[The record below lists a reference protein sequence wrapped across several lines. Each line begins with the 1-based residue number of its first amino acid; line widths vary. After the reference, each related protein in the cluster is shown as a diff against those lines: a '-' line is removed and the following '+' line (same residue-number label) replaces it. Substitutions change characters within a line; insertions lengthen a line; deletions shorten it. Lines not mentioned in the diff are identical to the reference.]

1 MRLRRRSW
9 RLPARPGSSSCSLGW
24 TSCKVSSSRSRGCL
38 RGHAKRLDGPDE
50 PSWLAK
56 RATPKARRFAR
67 ACQLRSSSR
76 LFEPGAHHPPRAP
89 VRRAAWPHPADSARR
104 PADSAEV
111 AGPGALQ
118 SSAAISRPVRS
129 STTNAQIG
137 GIRRPNAPLVPFVP
151 VFEPVAYP
159 AAPLRSHLSTIALLF
174 RSLRSSPNSPS
185 RVHLSLP
192 APRSARCWRA
202 SAERWTYG
210 RAQRRTAARSSHRVS
225 HRRSS
230 ANDVR
235 GELAGRALLR
245 AWPKLGDV
253 FLH

>member
-1 MRLRRRSW
+1 MAFARTPWFVELFLGLDFMQSLKFQVERTPEGPREAARRAGRAVLVGQARNTEGQTVRSRLPTALFVTLVRTGRSSSAARACSASGLAASGRFRASSRRLRR
-9 RLPARPGSSSCSLGW
+9 
-24 TSCKVSSSRSRGCL
+24 SRG
-38 RGHAKRLDGPDE
+38 
-50 PSWLAK
+50 
-56 RATPKARRFAR
+56 T
-67 ACQLRSSSR
+67 
-76 LFEPGAHHPPRAP
+76 
-89 VRRAAWPHPADSARR
+89 
-104 PADSAEV
+104 
-111 AGPGALQ
+111 
-118 SSAAISRPVRS
+118 RS
-129 STTNAQIG
+129 STIVGGNFATRALLDDECLNRRHSSPECSTSSFCSRFRTRGLPRRATAQPFEHD
-137 GIRRPNAPLVPFVP
+137 RP
-151 VFEPVAYP
+151 
-159 AAPLRSHLSTIALLF
+159 LF
-174 RSLRSSPNSPS
+174 RSLRSSPNSLS

-245 AWPKLGDV
+245 AWPKLAATL